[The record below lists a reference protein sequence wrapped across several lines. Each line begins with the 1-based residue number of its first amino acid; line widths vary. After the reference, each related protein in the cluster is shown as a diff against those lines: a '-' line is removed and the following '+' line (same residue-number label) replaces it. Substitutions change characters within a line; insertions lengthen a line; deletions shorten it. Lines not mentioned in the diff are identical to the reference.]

1 MMHPDLLYEM
11 IRQDHQARIDAAEQ
25 SRQAHLARRV
35 SHQRPAKSLGA
46 AGHRLR
52 RQWLDRR
59 QGRGGATECA

>member
-11 IRQDHQARIDAAEQ
+11 FRQDHPARIGAAEQ
-25 SRQAHLARRV
+25 SRHAHLARNV
-35 SHQRPAKSLGA
+35 SHHRPAKALVA

>member
-11 IRQDHQARIDAAEQ
+11 LEQDHEARIGAAEQ
-25 SRQAHLARRV
+25 SRYAHLAPSV
-35 SHQRPAKSLGA
+35 SHHWPAKSLVA

-59 QGRGGATECA
+59 QGQALGAGPP